1 MTQLE
6 IRSIV
11 GGTLPINIYACD
23 VYQNQCVLFATIN
36 TEVPPTVIFTLPQQF
51 DAVPA
56 IGILLVDANG
66 CERFEVALCDDSGVT
81 KIFQNI
87 DDDYVFQFM
96 DFVIY
101 QYEGPNSN

>member
-6 IRSIV
+6 IRGIS

-23 VYQNQCVLFATIN
+23 VYQNQCVLFGTIN
-36 TEVPPTVIFTLPQQF
+36 TVVPPTIIFTLPQQF
-51 DAVPA
+51 DNVPA

-66 CERFEVALCDDSGVT
+66 CERFEVAACSIGGEYV

-87 DDDYVFQFM
+87 NDDYVFQFM

-101 QYEGPNSN
+101 QYEGP

>member
-6 IRSIV
+6 IRSIS

-23 VYQNQCVLFATIN
+23 VYQNQCVLFGSIN
-36 TEVPPTVIFTLPQQF
+36 TTVPPVIVFTLPEQF
-51 DAVPA
+51 DNVPA
-56 IGILLVDANG
+56 IGILLRDAAG
-66 CERFEVALCDDSGVT
+66 CEKFEVAVCGDSGVT

-96 DFVIY
+96 DFIIY
-101 QYEGPNSN
+101 QFEGPN